1 MSNEA
6 KKDDPPRPR
15 VVLAEAELKPVPPP
29 PGGMGGHA
37 SMSCDAIVIKAP
49 KANGNN

>member
-1 MSNEA
+1 MTDEV
-6 KKDDPPRPR
+6 KKDKEPRPR

-37 SMSCDAIVIKAP
+37 SMSCDAIVIKAKKP
-49 KANGNN
+49 AF